1 VDEPKVFISNRETIP
16 GTPGNY
22 GEEAVDTVYEMLKES
37 VEAVGDIRSIIEPGD
52 KVVLKLNACWPKLPD
67 SGVASDPRVVA
78 ALVRYLKKT
87 TEAKSITIVERASIG
102 ADTYAAMKMAG
113 IYEAAVREGVD
124 EIIPLERDLR
134 VKVRIPN
141 ADLLTQE
148 VHLPKSLL
156 QADKIIYLAKMKTH
170 KVATVTLTM
179 KLAQG
184 FLPWSE
190 IFKYHKRDIE
200 LKIVDLLRLVKPDLA
215 IIDGLWPM
223 QGQGPGS
230 PYKED
235 LIKDFNTIVTG
246 KDPVAVDAVGS
257 SLMGFDPMFEIA
269 AIRKA
274 TQDGL
279 GEGRIENIDVLGAKI
294 DDLKKHF
301 RRGYISLIGMHPKIR
316 TYVSGSCKGC
326 CHFTRTGIEPWLAD
340 KDKMKDFDDVDG
352 ITVIVGNNNDVDIKS
367 QHNPPHKYTFVIG
380 DCASEHKDRGIFLP
394 GCPSLSLHGLMPF
407 MGLTEKEILS
417 KYEENLPGEFTP

>member
-1 VDEPKVFISNRETIP
+1 
-16 GTPGNY
+16 
-22 GEEAVDTVYEMLKES
+22 M
-37 VEAVGDIRSIIEPGD
+37 
-52 KVVLKLNACWPKLPD
+52 
-67 SGVASDPRVVA
+67 VA